1 MPIVCVRIVVSTPK
15 YSRLEPA
22 IIQSLMHDAGIGH
35 LNEMQTLGIPRI
47 RSGSNL
53 LIVAPTGSGKTE
65 AALLPVLQGLS
76 SGTEAGIRALYI
88 TPLRAL
94 NRDMIDRVQRLVS
107 STGLSAAVRHGDT
120 PPSER
125 RKQAAAPPDILIT
138 TPETLQAILPGKL
151 MQRHLKNVKY
161 VIIDEVHQLAADRR
175 GIQLAVALERLRSV
189 AGGFQRIGLSATV
202 GHPGSIAA
210 LFGGENPL
218 EILAAPLEK
227 QYEYRVEW
235 PRPIDKDFETAR
247 DFYITPEA
255 AAGLSAIDD
264 TLDESRST
272 LVFVNARPLAELL
285 SSRLSMLRQDVAVHH
300 GSLPREERER
310 VEAGFKGGDIKG
322 LVSTSTLE
330 LGIDIGTVDQVVQYN
345 SPRQVTSLIQRVGR
359 SGHKLDRTS
368 RGLVLAVSSDDAIE
382 SLAAVQAAR
391 DQDLEPLHVHRLALD
406 VLAHQIVGAAL
417 DQGGMASWSEILST
431 IRSSEPFRELEDVQ
445 ANRVAEFMAHLGNLR
460 QEGDKI
466 RVTPKGRRYY
476 FENLSTIR
484 DERRYPV
491 MDLTTQ
497 RKVGI
502 LGEEFMMI
510 QAREGLHF
518 IVRGRPWKMEK
529 IGKDGMVYVTPVSDP
544 NAIIPGWDGEMLP
557 VPFGLAQRVGRIRKE
572 IDARLDRESVAKAV
586 EHFEKA
592 WPINKTGAR
601 RLVEEHANHRKSGA
615 PVPTDNRIVVEA
627 FDRFLIVHSSFGEVV
642 NVTLGDLIEELLA
655 RKHLVRF
662 WWTDPYRILYE
673 LVADT
678 RELDVEALVDNLL
691 RIDDETLEGGLQALL
706 TDHLPLGYYMKGI
719 AERFGAIRRGLTVG
733 EGDLRSFE
741 VRFANT
747 PIHDEA
753 VREALLL
760 HADFARVREI
770 VRKIQSGEIEVVIHR
785 SEETPTPLA
794 YPILRRYVEAPELF
808 SPEAE
813 REEILDRMRL
823 HLSSEPVHL
832 LCFECGHF
840 HEEVRIGQMPD
851 HPECVNCK
859 SRLLT
864 VLGWAAWTVRDAYAK
879 RMRKLDLT
887 DEERKLLTRS
897 KQVADLVAVY
907 GKRAVYANSVYGVGP
922 TTASKILAKMQDT
935 EKEFLNDLFEAKLKY
950 VTTRP
955 YWNEPQVKP
964 RLY

>member
-1 MPIVCVRIVVSTPK
+1 MQERALSEIR
-15 YSRLEPA
+15 
-22 IIQSLMHDAGIGH
+22 AGSH
-35 LNEMQTLGIPRI
+35 
-47 RSGSNL
+47 L

-65 AALLPVLQGLS
+65 AALFPILESLGAS
-76 SGTEAGIRALYI
+76 DRGGIRALYI

-94 NRDMIDRVQRLVS
+94 NRNLIDRIQRLVA
-107 STGLSAAVRHGDT
+107 STNLTAAVRHGDT
-120 PPSER
+120 APSER
-125 RKQAAAPPDILIT
+125 RKQAANPPDILIT

-151 MQRHLKNVKY
+151 MQRHLKQVRY
-161 VIIDEVHQLAADRR
+161 VIVDEVHQFAEDRR
-175 GIQLAVALERLRSV
+175 GIQLAVGLQRLRRITERD
-189 AGGFQRIGLSATV
+189 FQRIGLSATV
-202 GHPGSIAA
+202 GHPDAIAS
-210 LFGGENPL
+210 LFGGEKSL
-218 EILAAPLEK
+218 EILLAPLEK
-227 QYEYRVEW
+227 RYEYRVEW

-247 DFYITPEA
+247 DLYITPEA

-264 TLDESRST
+264 SLDESRST

-285 SSRLSMLRQDVAVHH
+285 GSRLSMVRQDVAVHH

-310 VEAGFKGGDIKG
+310 VEAGFKGGEIKG

-330 LGIDIGTVDQVVQYN
+330 LGIDIGTVDKVVQYN

-382 SLAAVQAAR
+382 SLAAVQAA
-391 DQDLEPLHVHRLALD
+391 QENDLEPRHIHRLALD
-406 VLAHQIVGAAL
+406 VLAHQVVGSAL
-417 DQGGMASWSEILST
+417 DQGGTAPWSDILST
-431 IRSSEPFRELEDVQ
+431 IRTSEPFRELEDAQ
-445 ANRVAEFMAHLGNLR
+445 ADRVAEFLAHLGIIR
-460 QEGDKI
+460 QEGDRI
-466 RVTPKGRRYY
+466 RVPPKGRRYY

-491 MDLTTQ
+491 MDLTSQ
-497 RKVGI
+497 RQVGI

-510 QAREGLHF
+510 KAREGLHF
-518 IVRGRPWKMEK
+518 IVRGRPWKIEK

-544 NAIIPGWDGEMLP
+544 NAMIPGWDGEMLP

-572 IDARLDRESVAKAV
+572 IDARLAQDGVPKTIEY
-586 EHFEKA
+586 FEKA
-592 WPINKTGAR
+592 WPINKTGAK

-615 PVPTDNRIVVEA
+615 PVPTDDRIVVEA
-627 FDRFLIVHSSFGEVV
+627 FDRFLIVHASFGEVV
-642 NVTLGDLIEELLA
+642 NVTLGDLVEELLA

-678 RELDVEALVDNLL
+678 RELDVDVLVDDLL
-691 RIDDETLEGGLQALL
+691 KIDDETLEGGLKALL
-706 TDHLPLGYYMKGI
+706 ENHLPLGYYMKAI

-741 VRFANT
+741 IRFANT
-747 PIHDEA
+747 PIYDEA

-770 VRKIQSGEIEVVIHR
+770 VRKIRSGDIEVVIHR
-785 SEETPTPLA
+785 SDETPTPLA

-851 HPECVNCK
+851 HPECANCK

-955 YWNEPQVKP
+955 YWNEPQAKP
-964 RLY
+964 KLY